1 MKFWSDFVA
10 TMRIRS
16 ETTIILFFSE
26 ALASNN
32 ERGGQA
38 EFGMREVH
46 IILERKLIQLFC
58 FVQAHDLWKIPTS
71 SKRTSPCFSGW
82 SKPTNLIEE
91 LNYFF
96 PDVSSSFIVQRIIHV
111 FFSVQTKIDLALLL
125 EGHYVF
131 LVSHCLISQLSTW
144 QNIIIITLLWITSH

>member
-1 MKFWSDFVA
+1 MHLIKHQMKFWSDFVA

-16 ETTIILFFSE
+16 ETTKFIFFSE

-111 FFSVQTKIDLALLL
+111 FFQFKQKLIL
-125 EGHYVF
+125 
-131 LVSHCLISQLSTW
+131 HCCLKD
-144 QNIIIITLLWITSH
+144 ITYF

>member
-1 MKFWSDFVA
+1 
-10 TMRIRS
+10 
-16 ETTIILFFSE
+16 
-26 ALASNN
+26 
-32 ERGGQA
+32 
-38 EFGMREVH
+38 MREVH

-111 FFSVQTKIDLALLL
+111 FFPVQTKIDLALLL

-131 LVSHCLISQLSTW
+131 LVSHCLISQLSPCKILSLSHYCELLLIKLTIQFKFEAIDNKRCFLCW
-144 QNIIIITLLWITSH
+144 QKLFTVIKA

>member
-1 MKFWSDFVA
+1 
-10 TMRIRS
+10 MRIRS

-58 FVQAHDLWKIPTS
+58 FVQAHDL
-71 SKRTSPCFSGW
+71 
-82 SKPTNLIEE
+82 
-91 LNYFF
+91 
-96 PDVSSSFIVQRIIHV
+96 
-111 FFSVQTKIDLALLL
+111 
-125 EGHYVF
+125 
-131 LVSHCLISQLSTW
+131 
-144 QNIIIITLLWITSH
+144 